1 MNKYTLSNKAE
12 EDISGIYNYS
22 ANIHGVT
29 QAEAEAYLVALH
41 EALVILAEN
50 PSFGTSAEYIR
61 KNYFQLPVHRHMVF
75 YKKVD
80 DGIFVIRVLH
90 QQMKY
95 PIHLC
100 D

>member
-12 EDISGIYNYS
+12 EVISGIYDYS

-29 QAEAEAYLVALH
+29 QAEAYLVALH

-50 PSFGTSAEYIR
+50 PSIGASAEDIR
-61 KNYFQLPVHRHMVF
+61 KTYFQLPVHMHMVF

-95 PIHLC
+95 SIHLC

>member
-12 EDISGIYNYS
+12 EDISGIYDYS

-29 QAEAEAYLVALH
+29 QAEAYLVALH
-41 EALVILAEN
+41 EALVVLAETPN
-50 PSFGTSAEYIR
+50 VGTSAEDIR
-61 KNYFQLPVHRHMVF
+61 KNYLQFPVHRHMVF

-95 PIHLC
+95 AMHLS

>member
-12 EDISGIYNYS
+12 EVISGIYNYS

-29 QAEAEAYLVALH
+29 QAEAYLVALH

-50 PSFGTSAEYIR
+50 PSIGTSAEDIR
-61 KNYFQLPVHRHMVF
+61 KTYFQLPVHRRMVF

-95 PIHLC
+95 SIHLC

>member
-12 EDISGIYNYS
+12 EDISVIYDYS

-29 QAEAEAYLVALH
+29 QAEAYLVALH

-50 PSFGTSAEYIR
+50 PSIGTSAEDIR
-61 KNYFQLPVHRHMVF
+61 KNYLQLPVHRHMVF

-95 PIHLC
+95 SMHLC

>member
-29 QAEAEAYLVALH
+29 QAEAYLVALH
-41 EALVILAEN
+41 EALVILAEK

-61 KNYFQLPVHRHMVF
+61 KNYFQLPVHRTWSSL
-75 YKKVD
+75 KKSMT
-80 DGIFVIRVLH
+80 VLSSLG
-90 QQMKY
+90 Y
-95 PIHLC
+95 FINR
-100 D
+100 

>member
-29 QAEAEAYLVALH
+29 QAEAEAYLVAL
-41 EALVILAEN
+41 
-50 PSFGTSAEYIR
+50 